1 MSFTVGQGIVT
12 AFIVGS
18 ITVVGFGSI
27 VPVQEGTVHA
37 VYRFGQAQEQI
48 LTPGLNIVM
57 PFITSTKQLDV
68 STKSVP
74 EKFTSL
80 TSDGQQ
86 VTITATANY
95 NINGIHAAQTAKLVI
110 LSGDKD
116 KDSEVIKNVAL
127 QPILLGEV
135 KQVIAK
141 YPISYVISNQAS
153 IGEEIVKGINEN
165 LKQQSVISLQ
175 SFVVTGIVLDE
186 QVQQA
191 IENKAIAL
199 QRQAQAEID
208 FKTAEIIA
216 KNNDIISK
224 SLTPVLLQDAA
235 IKKWNGNSSV
245 FTVGGST
252 NSTPVIVNP
261 TTNK

>member
-1 MSFTVGQGIVT
+1 MNLIQLISGISALAVI
-12 AFIVGS
+12 AA
-18 ITVVGFGSI
+18 VGFGSL
-27 VPVQEGTVHA
+27 VPVQEGTVHT
-37 VYRFGQAQEQI
+37 VYRFGQVQDQI
-48 LTPGLNIVM
+48 LTPGLNLVT

-68 STKSVP
+68 STKSIP
-74 EKFTSL
+74 ESFTSL
-80 TSDGQQ
+80 TQDGQQ
-86 VTITATANY
+86 VTIKATANY
-95 NINGIHAAQTAKLVI
+95 NVNGVHASQTAKLVM
-110 LSGDKD
+110 LTGDRD
-116 KDSEVIKNVAL
+116 RDAELIRSVAL

-141 YPISYVISNQAS
+141 YPISYVISNQAG
-153 IGEEIVKGINEN
+153 IGEEIVKGINDI
-165 LKQQSVISLQ
+165 LKAQSVISLQ

-199 QRQAQAEID
+199 QKQAQAEID
-208 FKTAEIIA
+208 LKTAKIIA
-216 KNNDIISK
+216 DNNKIISE

-252 NSTPVIVNP
+252 SSTPVIVN
-261 TTNK
+261 TNK